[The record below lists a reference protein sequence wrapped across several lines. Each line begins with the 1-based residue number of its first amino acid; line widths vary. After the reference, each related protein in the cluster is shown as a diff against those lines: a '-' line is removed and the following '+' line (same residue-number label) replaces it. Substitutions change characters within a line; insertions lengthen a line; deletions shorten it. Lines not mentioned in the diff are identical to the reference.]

1 MSDFFLNIIKSNET
15 IVNTDSELNQI
26 PIINSPK
33 NQELNENKESE
44 GDKEP
49 NIKSIV
55 FSGTNTKYQIK
66 TLNNLS
72 KEPKMRVETQ
82 TWGLDETQLSF
93 ESQVNIMLEIHQNI
107 NNIVPQVIEKNKY
120 RRLIVSHLKN
130 KIQSYKHQDI
140 IKKMYNEKEF
150 IDFAYVVNLLAD
162 SKLKCHY
169 CACET
174 YLLYEIVREMKQ
186 WSLDRI
192 NNDKGHNRGNLVMSC
207 LECNLKR
214 RRTNK
219 DAFFMTKNMTISREG
234 FKESI

>member
-1 MSDFFLNIIKSNET
+1 MSDLFLNIIKSHD
-15 IVNTDSELNQI
+15 IYVDPELSKN

-33 NQELNENKESE
+33 NQETNV
-44 GDKEP
+44 
-49 NIKSIV
+49 KSIV
-55 FSGTNTKYQIK
+55 FSGTNTKYQMK
-66 TLNNLS
+66 TLNNLP

-82 TWGLDETQLSF
+82 TWGLDEKQLSF
-93 ESQVNIMLEIHQNI
+93 DSQVNIMLEIHHNI
-107 NNIVPQVIEKNKY
+107 NNTEVADIIEKNKY
-120 RRLIVSHLKN
+120 RRLIISHIKT
-130 KIQSYKHQDI
+130 KIQSYKHQDT

-150 IDFAYVVNLLAD
+150 IDFDYVVNLLAE
-162 SKLKCHY
+162 SGLKCHY

-192 NNDKGHNRGNLVMSC
+192 NNYKGHNRGNLVMSC

-234 FKESI
+234 INDKR

>member
-1 MSDFFLNIIKSNET
+1 M
-15 IVNTDSELNQI
+15 
-26 PIINSPK
+26 
-33 NQELNENKESE
+33 
-44 GDKEP
+44 
-49 NIKSIV
+49 
-55 FSGTNTKYQIK
+55 K

-82 TWGLDETQLSF
+82 TWGLDEKQLSF
-93 ESQVNIMLEIHQNI
+93 DSQVNIMFEIHQNI
-107 NNIVPQVIEKNKY
+107 NNNKVSDIIEKNKY
-120 RRLIVSHLKN
+120 RRLIISHIKN
-130 KIQSYKHQDI
+130 KIQSYKHQDT
-140 IKKMYNEKEF
+140 IKKMYEEREF

-162 SKLKCHY
+162 SELKCHY

-234 FKESI
+234 LKDK

>member
-1 MSDFFLNIIKSNET
+1 MSDFFSNIIKSQD
-15 IVNTDSELNQI
+15 IYIDQELSQK
-26 PIINSPK
+26 PIIISPK
-33 NQELNENKESE
+33 NQELENEKEK
-44 GDKEP
+44 DTTV
-49 NIKSIV
+49 KSIV
-55 FSGTNTKYQIK
+55 FSGTNTKYQMK

-82 TWGLDETQLSF
+82 TWGLNEIQLSF
-93 ESQVNIMLEIHQNI
+93 DSQVNIILEIHHNI
-107 NNIVPQVIEKNKY
+107 NNNSVSDIIEKNKY
-120 RRLIVSHLKN
+120 RRLIISHIKT
-130 KIQSYKHQDI
+130 KIQSYKQQDI
-140 IKKMYNEKEF
+140 IKKMYNKNEF

-162 SKLKCHY
+162 SELKCHY

-192 NNDKGHNRGNLVMSC
+192 NNYNGHNHGNLVMSC

-234 FKESI
+234 LNDKV

>member
-1 MSDFFLNIIKSNET
+1 MSDLFLNITKSNET
-15 IVNTDSELNQI
+15 NVTTDSE
-26 PIINSPK
+26 S
-33 NQELNENKESE
+33 NQEKEGE
-44 GDKEP
+44 KE
-49 NIKSIV
+49 KSITEPV
-55 FSGTNTKYQIK
+55 KTIIFSGTNTKYQMK

-82 TWGLDETQLSF
+82 TWGLDEKQLSF
-93 ESQVNIMLEIHQNI
+93 YSQVNIMLEIHQNI
-107 NNIVPQVIEKNKY
+107 NNHSVCDIIEKNKY
-120 RRLIVSHLKN
+120 RRLIISHIKN

-150 IDFAYVVNLLAD
+150 IDFGYVVNLLAE
-162 SKLKCHY
+162 SELKCHY

-234 FKESI
+234 INDK

>member
-1 MSDFFLNIIKSNET
+1 MNDLFFNITKSNET
-15 IVNTDSELNQI
+15 NVTTDSDL
-26 PIINSPK
+26 
-33 NQELNENKESE
+33 NKESE
-44 GDKEP
+44 KSLNEEKDV
-49 NIKSIV
+49 KSII
-55 FSGTNTKYQIK
+55 FSGTNTKYQMK

-82 TWGLDETQLSF
+82 TWGLDEKQLSF
-93 ESQVNIMLEIHQNI
+93 DSQVNIMLEIHHNI
-107 NNIVPQVIEKNKY
+107 SNNNNVSDIIEKNKY
-120 RRLIVSHLKN
+120 RRLIISHIKN
-130 KIQSYKHQDI
+130 KIQSYKHQDT
-140 IKKMYNEKEF
+140 IKKMFEEKEF
-150 IDFAYVVNLLAD
+150 IDFVYVVNLLAD
-162 SKLKCHY
+162 SDLKCHY

-234 FKESI
+234 INDK

>member
-1 MSDFFLNIIKSNET
+1 MSDLFFNITKSNET
-15 IVNTDSELNQI
+15 VVTTDSELN
-26 PIINSPK
+26 S
-33 NQELNENKESE
+33 EKESE
-44 GDKEP
+44 KER
-49 NIKSIV
+49 NTNENVKSII
-55 FSGTNTKYQIK
+55 FSGTNTKYQMK

-82 TWGLDETQLSF
+82 TWGLDEKQLSF
-93 ESQVNIMLEIHQNI
+93 DSQVNIMFEIHHNI
-107 NNIVPQVIEKNKY
+107 NNNNVSDIIEKNKY
-120 RRLIVSHLKN
+120 RRLIIAHIKN
-130 KIQSYKHQDI
+130 KIQSYKHQDT
-140 IKKMYNEKEF
+140 IKKIFEEREF
-150 IDFAYVVNLLAD
+150 IDFDYVVNLLAD
-162 SKLKCHY
+162 SELKCHY

-234 FKESI
+234 F

>member
-1 MSDFFLNIIKSNET
+1 MSDLFLNITKSNET
-15 IVNTDSELNQI
+15 NVTADSDLNPDLNSEKEKELE
-26 PIINSPK
+26 K
-33 NQELNENKESE
+33 EKEKELETNV
-44 GDKEP
+44 
-49 NIKSIV
+49 KSII
-55 FSGTNTKYQIK
+55 FSGTNTKYK
-66 TLNNLS
+66 MKSLNNLT

-82 TWGLDETQLSF
+82 TWGLDEKQLSF
-93 ESQVNIMLEIHQNI
+93 DSQVNIMLEIHQNI
-107 NNIVPQVIEKNKY
+107 NNNGVSDIIEKNKY
-120 RRLIVSHLKN
+120 RRLIISHIKT
-130 KIQSYKHQDI
+130 KIQSYKHQDT
-140 IKKMYNEKEF
+140 IKKMYTESEF
-150 IDFAYVVNLLAD
+150 IDFTYVVNLLAD
-162 SKLKCHY
+162 SDLKCHY

-234 FKESI
+234 INDK